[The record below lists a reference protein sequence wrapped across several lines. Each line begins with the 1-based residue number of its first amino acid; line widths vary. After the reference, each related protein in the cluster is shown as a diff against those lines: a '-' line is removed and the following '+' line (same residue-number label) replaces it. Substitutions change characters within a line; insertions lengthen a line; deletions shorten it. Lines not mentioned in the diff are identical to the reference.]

1 MIAVALDDWCGAN
14 RRPAN
19 SQRRSRLEADTAWL
33 EPREEA
39 MKLTDTHF
47 NLLRELV
54 ELPAHRRVS
63 TGCVSPGF
71 AELKDAG
78 LARVIPIGVL
88 DLLTEITDDGRK
100 ALANAERPEVRAP
113 VKGKFASA
121 ANLGF

>member
-1 MIAVALDDWCGAN
+1 
-14 RRPAN
+14 
-19 SQRRSRLEADTAWL
+19 
-33 EPREEA
+33 
-39 MKLTDTHF
+39 MKLTDSHF

-54 ELPAHRRVS
+54 ELPAHRRVT
-63 TGCVSPGF
+63 TGGVSQGF

-78 LARVIPIGVL
+78 LAQVIPVGVL

-100 ALANAERPEVRAP
+100 ALADAERLAARAP

>member
-1 MIAVALDDWCGAN
+1 
-14 RRPAN
+14 
-19 SQRRSRLEADTAWL
+19 
-33 EPREEA
+33 
-39 MKLTDTHF
+39 MKLTDSHF

-54 ELPAHRRVS
+54 ELPAHRRVT
-63 TGCVSPGF
+63 TGGVSPGF

-100 ALANAERPEVRAP
+100 ALAAAGPPMVRTP
-113 VKGKFASA
+113 VKGRFASA